1 MVLMLQTAGPQVSLK
16 GPWAVKPPWIT
27 FYTQSKRERNE
38 FLHSNCPILFLVW
51 GKNYTPP
58 PPPQI
63 IIEFLNH
70 ANLVGQILNCPLG
83 R

>member
-16 GPWAVKPPWIT
+16 GAWAVKPPWIT
-27 FYTQSKRERNE
+27 FYTQSERERNE
-38 FLHSNCPILFLVW
+38 FLHSNFPVLFLVR
-51 GKNYTPP
+51 GKKYTS
-58 PPPQI
+58 PPQM

>member
-38 FLHSNCPILFLVW
+38 FLHSNCPILFLVR
-51 GKNYTPP
+51 GKKYTGGGGRAKIKRPP
-58 PPPQI
+58 PPP
-63 IIEFLNH
+63 NH
-70 ANLVGQILNCPLG
+70 HRIFKPC
-83 R
+83 